1 MPNRYR
7 PHRFRYRGLGL
18 LAAALAALLA
28 TSCTLPR
35 VYRLTVQQGNVIT
48 QEMVDS
54 LRPGMTH
61 EQVAYIMGEPV
72 IKNPFDQSRWDYVY
86 TLRVPRFVN
95 DQVRL
100 SLFFVDGALSHFSGD
115 FKPSDEED
123 ADAPPRAEDG
133 TAEDDGPAGGAAVPR

>member
-1 MPNRYR
+1 M
-7 PHRFRYRGLGL
+7 
-18 LAAALAALLA
+18 LAAVLAALLA

-54 LRPGMTH
+54 LKPGMTH

-86 TLRVPRFVN
+86 TLRVPRFVD
-95 DQVRL
+95 DQARL
-100 SLFFVDGALSHFSGD
+100 SLFFVDGKLARFSGD
-115 FKPSDEED
+115 FKPSDEE
-123 ADAPPRAEDG
+123 AAKEDG
-133 TAEDDGPAGGAAVPR
+133 NQDGAEA

>member
-1 MPNRYR
+1 MSNERQ
-7 PHRFRYRGLGL
+7 PHRSRQRSLGL

-54 LRPGMTH
+54 LKPGMTH

-72 IKNPFDQSRWDYVY
+72 IKNPFDESRWDYVY

-95 DQVRL
+95 DQTRL
-100 SLFFVDGALSHFSGD
+100 SLFFVDGQLSRFSGD
-115 FKPSDEED
+115 FKPSDEDAAEED
-123 ADAPPRAEDG
+123 RAKGNEPGGSAPA
-133 TAEDDGPAGGAAVPR
+133 PAVR

>member
-1 MPNRYR
+1 MPNERE
-7 PHRFRYRGLGL
+7 PHGIRQRSLGL
-18 LAAALAALLA
+18 LASVLAALLA

-54 LRPGMTH
+54 LKPGMTH

-72 IKNPFDQSRWDYVY
+72 IKNPFDESRWDYVY

-95 DQVRL
+95 DQARL
-100 SLFFVDGALSHFSGD
+100 SLFFADGKLARFSGD
-115 FKPSDEED
+115 FKPSEEEAGAED
-123 ADAPPRAEDG
+123 AGANQDE
-133 TAEDDGPAGGAAVPR
+133 PAG

>member
-1 MPNRYR
+1 MPNQRQ
-7 PHRFRYRGLGL
+7 PHRPPYRSLGL
-18 LAAALAALLA
+18 LAAVLAAVVA

-54 LRPGMTH
+54 LKPGMTH
-61 EQVAYIMGEPV
+61 EQVAYVMGEPV

-115 FKPSDEED
+115 FKPSEDDE
-123 ADAPPRAEDG
+123 DAPPSAEDS
-133 TAEDDGPAGGAAVPR
+133 TAGGDGPAG